1 MISPEM
7 IVYIAV
13 GVMTLAMLMAMVR
26 FVKGPSVVD
35 RVVAFDSLTISSL
48 VVISVIAMLSNR
60 MIYFDVAIVYG
71 LLSFIGVIV
80 VAKYIQK
87 GL

>member
-13 GVMTLAMLMAMVR
+13 GIMTLAMLLATVR

-48 VVISVIAMLSNR
+48 VIISVIAMLSNR

>member
-7 IVYIAV
+7 IIYVAV
-13 GVMTLAMLMAMVR
+13 GVMTLAMLLAMVR

-48 VVISVIAMLSNR
+48 VIISVIAMLSNR

>member
-1 MISPEM
+1 MINPEM
-7 IVYIAV
+7 IIHVAV
-13 GVMTLAMLMAMVR
+13 AIMGLAMFLAMIR

-35 RVVAFDSLTISSL
+35 RVVAFDSLTVTSL
-48 VVISVIAMLSNR
+48 VIISIIAVLSNR

-80 VAKYIQK
+80 VAKYLKK

>member
-7 IVYIAV
+7 IVYVAV
-13 GVMTLAMLMAMVR
+13 GIMTLAMLLAMVR

-48 VVISVIAMLSNR
+48 VIISVIAMLSDR

>member
-7 IVYIAV
+7 IVYVAV
-13 GVMTLAMLMAMVR
+13 GIMTLAMLLAMVR

>member
-1 MISPEM
+1 MINAEM
-7 IVYIAV
+7 IVYAAI
-13 GVMTLAMLMAMVR
+13 GMFTLALLLAMIR

-35 RVVAFDSLTISSL
+35 RVVAFDSLTVTSLILIS
-48 VVISVIAMLSNR
+48 IIAALSNR

>member
-1 MISPEM
+1 MINAET
-7 IVYIAV
+7 IVYVAV
-13 GVMTLAMLMAMVR
+13 AIMMLAMLLATVR

-35 RVVAFDSLTISSL
+35 RVVAFDSLTITSL
-48 VVISVIAMLSNR
+48 VIISVIAALSNR

>member
-13 GVMTLAMLMAMVR
+13 GIMTLAMLLAMVR

-48 VVISVIAMLSNR
+48 VIISVIAMLSDR

>member
-1 MISPEM
+1 MINADL
-7 IVYIAV
+7 IVYAAI
-13 GVMTLAMLMAMVR
+13 GMFTLAMLLAMVR
-26 FVKGPSVVD
+26 FIKGPSVVD
-35 RVVAFDSLTISSL
+35 RVVAFDSLTVTSLILIS
-48 VVISVIAMLSNR
+48 IIAALSNR

>member
-1 MISPEM
+1 MTNIDLIIYIS
-7 IVYIAV
+7 V
-13 GVMTLAMLMAMVR
+13 GVMSMAMLLGLIR
-26 FVKGPSVVD
+26 FIKGPSVVD
-35 RVVAFDSLTISSL
+35 RVIAFDSLTISSL
-48 VVISVIAMLSNR
+48 ALIGVIAVLSGR
-60 MIYFDVAIVYG
+60 MIYMDVAIVYA

>member
-7 IVYIAV
+7 IVYVAV
-13 GVMTLAMLMAMVR
+13 GMMMLAMLLAMVR

-35 RVVAFDSLTISSL
+35 RVVAFDSLTVTSL
-48 VVISVIAMLSNR
+48 VVISVIAALSNR

-87 GL
+87 SL

>member
-1 MISPEM
+1 MINPE
-7 IVYIAV
+7 IIIYVAV
-13 GVMTLAMLMAMVR
+13 AIMGLAMFLAMVR

-35 RVVAFDSLTISSL
+35 RVVAFDSLTITSL
-48 VVISVIAMLSNR
+48 VIISIIAVLSNR

-80 VAKYIQK
+80 VAKYLKK

>member
-7 IVYIAV
+7 IVYVAV
-13 GVMTLAMLMAMVR
+13 GMMMLAMLLAMVR

-35 RVVAFDSLTISSL
+35 RVVAFDSLTVTSL
-48 VVISVIAMLSNR
+48 VVISVIAALSNR

>member
-1 MISPEM
+1 MVNTI
-7 IVYIAV
+7 IYIAV
-13 GVMTLAMLMAMVR
+13 GVMLLALLIVMIR
-26 FVKGPSVVD
+26 FLKGPSLAD
-35 RVVAFDSLTISSL
+35 RVVAFDALTIISL
-48 VVISVIAMLSNR
+48 VVIGVLALLSDR

-71 LLSFIGVIV
+71 LLSFLGVII

>member
-13 GVMTLAMLMAMVR
+13 GIMTLAMLLAMVR

-48 VVISVIAMLSNR
+48 VVISVIAMMSNR

>member
-7 IVYIAV
+7 IVYIAL
-13 GVMTLAMLMAMVR
+13 GIMSLAMLLATVR
-26 FVKGPSVVD
+26 FVKGPTVVD
-35 RVVAFDSLTISSL
+35 RVVAFDSLTLTSL
-48 VVISVIAMLSNR
+48 VIISVIAALSDR

-71 LLSFIGVIV
+71 LLSFIGEIV

>member
-13 GVMTLAMLMAMVR
+13 GVMTIAMFLAMVR
-26 FVKGPSVVD
+26 FIKGPSVVD
-35 RVVAFDSLTISSL
+35 RVVAFDPLTISSL
-48 VVISVIAMLSNR
+48 VIISVIAMLSNR

>member
-13 GVMTLAMLMAMVR
+13 AIMGLAMLLATVR

-35 RVVAFDSLTISSL
+35 RVVAFDSLTVTSL
-48 VVISVIAMLSNR
+48 VVISVIAALSNR

>member
-1 MISPEM
+1 MINPEI
-7 IVYIAV
+7 IVYGAMGIMA
-13 GVMTLAMLMAMVR
+13 LAMLLATIR
-26 FVKGPSVVD
+26 FVIGPSVVD
-35 RVVAFDSLTISSL
+35 RVVAFDSLTVTSL
-48 VVISVIAMLSNR
+48 VIISVIAALSDR

-87 GL
+87 TL

>member
-1 MISPEM
+1 MINAEM
-7 IVYIAV
+7 IVYAAI
-13 GVMTLAMLMAMVR
+13 GMFTLAMLLAMVR

-35 RVVAFDSLTISSL
+35 RVVAFDSLTVTSLILIS
-48 VVISVIAMLSNR
+48 IIAALSNR

>member
-13 GVMTLAMLMAMVR
+13 GIMTLAMLLATVR